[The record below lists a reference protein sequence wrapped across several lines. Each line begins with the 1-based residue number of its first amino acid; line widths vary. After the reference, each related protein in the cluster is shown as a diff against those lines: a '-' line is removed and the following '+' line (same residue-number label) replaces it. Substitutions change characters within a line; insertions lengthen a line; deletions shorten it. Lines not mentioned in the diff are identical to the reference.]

1 MEKSSHPTAM
11 MLTSTVNLLKT
22 LSLSAGIYAEVL
34 QTDATRTLCGL
45 LRMLVESGA
54 NDKSG
59 SRTEPLFLK
68 KKKKRAKFWVLSD
81 SKWSHFCR
89 QAVTPT
95 DWSLGSSTETGA
107 RWDSYAASLS
117 CPRCAACSAPL
128 RGSACSSELWKDT
141 SHSTPLLCRDRW
153 IFHYSC
159 DAFKIISKLHSFHSF
174 TSFQN

>member
-54 NDKSG
+54 SDKSG
-59 SRTEPLFLK
+59 TTQLFLVEK
-68 KKKKRAKFWVLSD
+68 EALFFFPWCLPLKRGCL
-81 SKWSHFCR
+81 CR

-95 DWSLGSSTETGA
+95 GWCLGSSTGTGA
-107 RWDSYAASLS
+107 RWDSSAASPS
-117 CPRCAACSAPL
+117 CPRCAACSAPPH
-128 RGSACSSELWKDT
+128 GSACSSGSLRGT
-141 SHSTPLLCRDRW
+141 SHLTPSLCRDRYWNW
-153 IFHYSC
+153 IPLCENEVRSLYDHF
-159 DAFKIISKLHSFHSF
+159 D
-174 TSFQN
+174 